1 MSGFNELSANAH
13 MLVSVVIPCYKSER
27 WIEAAIRSAY
37 SQTHSK
43 IEVIVIDDGSKD
55 GSMAL
60 LEQLKNS
67 EFTEIKILQHEGGVN
82 RGVSTT
88 RRLGVDAPQGQSN
101 QTAQGISS

>member
-1 MSGFNELSANAH
+1 MSANTPV
-13 MLVSVVIPCYKSER
+13 LVSIVIPCYNTER
-27 WIEAAIRSAY
+27 FLEAAIRSAY

>member
-1 MSGFNELSANAH
+1 
-13 MLVSVVIPCYKSER
+13 
-27 WIEAAIRSAY
+27 
-37 SQTHSK
+37 
-43 IEVIVIDDGSKD
+43 
-55 GSMAL
+55 MAL

>member
-1 MSGFNELSANAH
+1 VSGFDEMSANTPV
-13 MLVSVVIPCYKSER
+13 LVSIVIPCYNTER

>member
-1 MSGFNELSANAH
+1 
-13 MLVSVVIPCYKSER
+13 MLVSVIIPCFNSER
-27 WIEAAIRSAY
+27 FLEAAVRSAY
-37 SQTHSK
+37 DQTYSN